1 MSHKRSCKISGSRQ
15 GSRVETGE
23 GSLFSASSS
32 ATSSTRPLRMRADLL
47 WCSFF
52 SAEASVGTRIF
63 YTLLAL
69 VSAVYTVVALLAPL
83 ITPECTLPLSRRQLG
98 QGNTGGVEEAEPN
111 PSYPKDPCRW
121 IRYAVLLGLNK
132 WEADMCCRVVMSI
145 VMGSIIGFERR
156 RADRPAG
163 IRTMA
168 MVCLG
173 TCVFTIDSMFAFVDS
188 TMGWDS
194 SRVSAAIPSGNSSLS
209 VPYSHNSGLSASPLL
224 GLSVLLWLEPL
235 YIPLLPLAPALI
247 SESVHSSA
255 CTALAGVGFLGAAS
269 IWKGAPTNKDGSPAT
284 PEIHGLTTATS
295 VWLSAAVGI
304 MCGGGLYLPSF
315 FATAVGVVYLR
326 FAPRLQVSQMETE
339 PSSPDEMES
348 LREPLNP
355 NGRLK
360 KPELLLPPPPPPNPT
375 PALSRES
382 SNRQSRSSLMSPSAQ
397 RKASIYA

>member
-1 MSHKRSCKISGSRQ
+1 
-15 GSRVETGE
+15 
-23 GSLFSASSS
+23 
-32 ATSSTRPLRMRADLL
+32 
-47 WCSFF
+47 
-52 SAEASVGTRIF
+52 VGTRIF

-194 SRVSAAIPSGNSSLS
+194 SRVSAAIPSG
-209 VPYSHNSGLSASPLL
+209 
-224 GLSVLLWLEPL
+224 
-235 YIPLLPLAPALI
+235 
-247 SESVHSSA
+247 
-255 CTALAGVGFLGAAS
+255 VGFLGAAS